1 MARIHPELTPEN
13 TPFWTGGARGELMI
27 THCDACDHA
36 IHPAQVVC
44 PKCLSS
50 TSPRAA
56 IGTGTI
62 VARTINRQQWSAD
75 MAVPFAL
82 AVVELDDE
90 PGVRITARVVD
101 VDVEAVRIGDRL
113 QVAFEQDGDIWFPM
127 FRPLAMA

>member
-1 MARIHPELTPEN
+1 MARIRPEMTPEN

-50 TSPRAA
+50 TTPRAA
-56 IGTGTI
+56 TGTGTI
-62 VARTINRQQWSAD
+62 IARTVNRQQWSAD
-75 MAVPFAL
+75 MVVPFAL
-82 AVVELDDE
+82 AVVELDGE

-113 QVAFEQDGDIWFPM
+113 QVAFEQDGEIWFPM
-127 FRPLAMA
+127 FRPLATA